1 MDARGFDLSSGLAF
15 SSLLS
20 FVPLSA
26 SVTVLTSTF
35 FGDSGTGFFRII
47 RTFVPGASRELVTGL
62 RQLTERAHG
71 TSLLVSVLLL
81 VTSIQ
86 MFFAVEGAANA
97 IWGTTQVRS
106 VLRRVG
112 LALVVIILGPIG
124 AGVLMS
130 LVLETGAALTEIR
143 FSGALIA
150 TAVSVLL
157 YRAVLRSH
165 LRWGPACVAGA
176 FTGVGLVVLRWVF
189 TRGVVAL
196 RNINLVYGS
205 ISYAVIFFL
214 AVGFAWILILFGV
227 ALAHAVQFRHELLAH
242 DEPEQ
247 EARARDVHDDAVALL
262 LRLTG
267 AWLKDSREAVGLDEL
282 VAAAGLPEPETR
294 ARLKK
299 LCAADIVVQP
309 TEGTWRLSRPP
320 GEISLYA
327 AARAFGGAVPRP
339 VPAGDDETSASLRR
353 LYRQAAREE
362 RAVLQGI
369 SIRDLYRP
377 RFDERPP
384 KG

>member
-1 MDARGFDLSSGLAF
+1 VDARGFDLSAGLAF

-26 SVTVLTSTF
+26 SVTVLASTF
-35 FGDSGTGFFRII
+35 FGDAGTGFFRII
-47 RTFVPGASRELVTGL
+47 RTFVPGASRELVNGL
-62 RQLTERAHG
+62 RELTERAHA
-71 TSLLVSVLLL
+71 TSALVSVLLL

-97 IWGTTQVRS
+97 IWGTTQVRPF
-106 VLRRVG
+106 LRKIG
-112 LALVVIILGPIG
+112 LALIVIIVGPIG

-143 FSGALIA
+143 FNGALIA

-176 FTGVGLVVLRWVF
+176 FAGTGLVVLRWIF
-189 TRGVVAL
+189 ARGVVAL

-214 AVGFAWILILFGV
+214 AIGFAWILVLFGV
-227 ALAHAVQFRHELLAH
+227 SLAHAVQFRHELLEH

-247 EARARDVHDDAVALL
+247 EARSRDVHDDAVALL
-262 LRLTG
+262 LKLTE
-267 AWLKDSREAVGLDEL
+267 AWLNGPRGVVGIEEL
-282 VAAAGLPEPETR
+282 VTAANLPEPETR

-299 LCAADIVVQP
+299 LCAAGIVVQP
-309 TEGTWRLSRPP
+309 TEGSWRLSRPP
-320 GEISLYA
+320 GEISLYS

-339 VPAGDDETSASLRR
+339 VPAGDDETSDSLRR

-377 RFDERPP
+377 PV
-384 KG
+384 

>member
-47 RTFVPGASRELVTGL
+47 RTFVPGASRELVNDL

-71 TSLLVSVLLL
+71 TSALVSVLLL

-124 AGVLMS
+124 AGILMS
-130 LVLETGAALTEIR
+130 LVLETGAALTEVR

-176 FTGVGLVVLRWVF
+176 FTGVGLVVLRWIF
-189 TRGVVAL
+189 TRGVAAL
-196 RNINLVYGS
+196 ANINLVYGS

-227 ALAHAVQFRHELLAH
+227 ALSHAVQFRHELLAH

-247 EARARDVHDDAVALL
+247 EAKGRDVHDDAVALL

-267 AWLKDSREAVGLDEL
+267 AWLEDPRGAVGLEEL

-299 LCAADIVVQP
+299 LCSAEIVAQP
-309 TEGTWRLSRPP
+309 TEGSWRLTRPP

-327 AARAFGGAVPRP
+327 AARAFGGAIPRP

-353 LYRQAAREE
+353 LYRQVAREE
-362 RAVLQGI
+362 RSVLQGI
-369 SIRDLYRP
+369 SLRDLYRP
-377 RFDERPP
+377 PV
-384 KG
+384 

>member
-1 MDARGFDLSSGLAF
+1 MDARGFDLSAGLAF

-71 TSLLVSVLLL
+71 TSALVSVLLL

-106 VLRRVG
+106 VLRRIG

-143 FSGALIA
+143 FSGAVIA
-150 TAVSVLL
+150 TGASVLL

-176 FTGVGLVVLRWVF
+176 FAGVGLVVLRWIF

-196 RNINLVYGS
+196 GNINLVYGS

-214 AVGFAWILILFGV
+214 AIGFAWILILFGV

-267 AWLKDSREAVGLDEL
+267 AWLKDSRESVGLEEL

-299 LCAADIVVQP
+299 LCAADLVVQP
-309 TEGTWRLSRPP
+309 TEGSWRLSRTP

-327 AARAFGGAVPRP
+327 AARAFGGAVPRS

-377 RFDERPP
+377 PV
-384 KG
+384 